1 MCLFQSIYSVV
12 YININSELAE
22 LSFEL
27 YIQIYDVNIQVY
39 YDVELARNKVTT
51 DSNADNIDFIKTLNV
66 ENIRK
71 AMFRRDSI

>member
-1 MCLFQSIYSVV
+1 MLFQSIYSVV

-51 DSNADNIDFIKTLNV
+51 DSNVDNIDSIKTLNV